1 MYKRQDHNTIK
12 FSITTDIIEIKP
24 HRQYDSADWG
34 LFKAELQKQT
44 LHIPK
49 VITQEKLERMVNKL
63 NKCILTELDK
73 VCPILPSKIINKNN
87 PWWTDQL
94 NQMRK
99 ELYAIYDK
107 SKVSAD
113 NLELY
118 KLKLK
123 KYQKNAEKNHK
134 KTPGEY
140 RK

>member
-1 MYKRQDHNTIK
+1 MCIRDSNTIK
-12 FSITTDIIEIKP
+12 CSITTDIIEIKP
-24 HRQYDSADWG
+24 NRQYDSADWN
-34 LFKAELQKQT
+34 LFKAELQKQE

-49 VITQEKLERMVNKL
+49 IITQEKIEGMVNKL
-63 NKCILTELDK
+63 NKCITAQLDN

-107 SKVSAD
+107 SKINSD
-113 NLELY
+113 NHELY
-118 KLKLK
+118 KMKLK
-123 KYQKNAEKNHK
+123 NTGTNAAKNHK
-134 KTPGEY
+134 KKLGEF